1 MKRNSSLARA
11 LSYTSRHIP
20 ALVLAVIL
28 YGVSVFCT
36 LRIPVYIGRAIDL
49 LSDLGS
55 MDLGAIVSCLK
66 ICAVY
71 AASNGI
77 SMWLANLLSG
87 RVVSSVVEEVRNDAF
102 ANLQRL
108 PVSYLDSHPSGDTAS
123 RIISDAD
130 IFTDGLLLGFSN
142 LLTGV
147 ATIIGTLIC
156 MWRLNFW
163 IALSVVLLTPMSF
176 LLTRLISRNTHDLFA
191 RQAVQRGVESS
202 FLDETIGNQ
211 KLVKAFCRED
221 ERIETFRAIDDELV
235 EYSRKGTFFSSLVN
249 PSTRV
254 VNNTVYAC
262 VALVGG
268 FACISGAGG
277 LTVGNLSSL
286 LSYASQYGKP
296 FNEITSVITELQNA
310 LTSAQRLFELID
322 EKPETPDVP
331 EPVKLSGIKGDIA
344 LDDVFFS
351 YNKDRKLIQNFTLSA
366 PAGSHIAVV
375 GPTGCGKTTVI
386 NLLMRFYDADAGRIS
401 IDGTNIMDL
410 TRNDLRSCFGMV
422 LQDTWL
428 KTASI
433 MENLRFGRSGATD
446 DEVYEACRLTEADS
460 FISRLPEGYDTIISS
475 ESSTLSEGQKQLL
488 CITRVVLALPPM
500 LILDEATSSIDTR
513 TELKVQRALEMLM
526 NGRTSIIVAHRL
538 STIRNAD
545 LIVVMKDG
553 KIVETG
559 KHEELLKNRD
569 LYYSIYSSQFE
580 AARE

>member
-1 MKRNSSLARA
+1 
-11 LSYTSRHIP
+11 
-20 ALVLAVIL
+20 
-28 YGVSVFCT
+28 
-36 LRIPVYIGRAIDL
+36 
-49 LSDLGS
+49 
-55 MDLGAIVSCLK
+55 
-66 ICAVY
+66 
-71 AASNGI
+71 
-77 SMWLANLLSG
+77 
-87 RVVSSVVEEVRNDAF
+87 
-102 ANLQRL
+102 
-108 PVSYLDSHPSGDTAS
+108 
-123 RIISDAD
+123 
-130 IFTDGLLLGFSN
+130 
-142 LLTGV
+142 
-147 ATIIGTLIC
+147 

-163 IALSVVLLTPMSF
+163 IALVVVLLTPMSF
-176 LLTRLISRNTHDLFA
+176 LLTRLISKNTHDLFA
-191 RQAVQRGVESS
+191 KQAAQRGVESS

-221 ERIETFRAIDDELV
+221 ERRESFRAIDDELV
-235 EYSRKGTFFSSLVN
+235 EYSRRGTFFSSLVN

-268 FACISGAGG
+268 FACMTGAGG

-296 FNEITSVITELQNA
+296 FNEITSVITELQNS
-310 LTSAQRLFELID
+310 LTSAERLFALID
-322 EKPETPDVP
+322 EKPEDPDT
-331 EPVKLSGIKGDIA
+331 EDPVRLGEVRGDIT

-351 YNKDRKLIQNFTLSA
+351 YDKDHKLIQNFSLDAT
-366 PAGSHIAVV
+366 AGSHIAVV

-386 NLLMRFYDADAGRIS
+386 NLLLRFYDTDSGHIR
-401 IDGTNIMDL
+401 IDGTDIMDL
-410 TRNDLRSCFGMV
+410 TRSDLRSCFGMV

-433 MENLRFGRSGATD
+433 MENLRFGRSDAT
-446 DEVYEACRLTEADS
+446 EEEIYEACRLTEADS
-460 FISRLPEGYDTIISS
+460 FISRLPEGYDTVISS

-513 TELKVQRALEMLM
+513 TEIKVQRALELLM
-526 NGRTSIIVAHRL
+526 EGRTSIIVAHRL

-553 KIVETG
+553 QIVETG
-559 KHEELLKNRD
+559 KHEDLLNNRG

-580 AARE
+580 AAEA

>member
-366 PAGSHIAVV
+366 LAGSHIAVV

>member
-1 MKRNSSLARA
+1 MKKRSSLLRA
-11 LSYTSRHIP
+11 LSYTRKHIP
-20 ALVLAVIL
+20 ALLLAIIL
-28 YGVSVFCT
+28 YGASVFCT
-36 LRIPVYIGRAIDL
+36 LRIPVYIGRSIDL
-49 LSDLGS
+49 LTDAGS
-55 MDLGAIVSCLK
+55 IDFSGIISCLRT
-66 ICAVY
+66 CAVC
-71 AASNGI
+71 AAANGI
-77 SMWLANLLSG
+77 TMWLANLLSS

-108 PVSYLDSHPSGDTAS
+108 PVSYLDSHPSGDTAG

-163 IALSVVLLTPMSF
+163 IALVVVLLTPMSF

-191 RQAVQRGVESS
+191 KQASQRGVESS

-221 ERIETFRAIDDELV
+221 ERTESFRAIDDELV

-268 FACISGAGG
+268 FACMTGAGG

-296 FNEITSVITELQNA
+296 FNEITSVITELQNS
-310 LTSAQRLFELID
+310 LTSAERLFALID
-322 EKPETPDVP
+322 EKPEDPDT
-331 EPVKLSGIKGDIA
+331 EDPVRLGDVRGDIA
-344 LDDVFFS
+344 LEDVFFS
-351 YNKDRKLIQNFTLSA
+351 YDKEHKLIQNFSLDA

-386 NLLMRFYDADAGRIS
+386 NLLLRFYDTDSGHIR
-401 IDGTNIMDL
+401 IDGTDIMDL
-410 TRNDLRSCFGMV
+410 TRSDLRSCFGMV

-433 MENLRFGRSGATD
+433 MENLRFGRSDAT
-446 DEVYEACRLTEADS
+446 EEEIYEACRLTEADS
-460 FISRLPEGYDTIISS
+460 FISRLPDGYDTVISS

-513 TELKVQRALEMLM
+513 TEIKVQRALELLM
-526 NGRTSIIVAHRL
+526 EGRTSIIVAHRL

-559 KHEELLKNRD
+559 KHEDLLNNRG

-580 AARE
+580 AAEA

>member
-331 EPVKLSGIKGDIA
+331 EPVKLSCIKGDIA

-351 YNKDRKLIQNFTLSA
+351 YNKDRKLIQNFTLRA

-433 MENLRFGRSGATD
+433 MENLRFGRSDATD

-460 FISRLPEGYDTIISS
+460 FISRLPEGYDTVISS